1 MPSIVSD
8 INGCNEIIVE
18 NHNGVIVPV
27 KDSDSLRAEMEKM
40 ILDKD
45 YFQALKTN
53 ARPMIEDRFEQ
64 SVIWNAIL
72 SEYNKLIKER
82 EYRV

>member
-1 MPSIVSD
+1 
-8 INGCNEIIVE
+8 
-18 NHNGVIVPV
+18 
-27 KDSDSLRAEMEKM
+27 MEKM
-40 ILDKD
+40 IVDKD
-45 YFQALKTN
+45 YYQALKKN

-72 SEYNKLIKER
+72 SEYKKLIKEK